1 MRYQNRKHGGFSLV
15 ELVIVIVILGIIAAV
30 AIPRISSGTRNAG
43 ESALRANLQTLRNA
57 IDWYYAEHNTT
68 FPGVKAAGGAFGA
81 AGEAAAFENQLIKYT
96 NAAGAV
102 SADKDAAFPFGPY
115 VRGNFPALPV
125 GSNASKAT
133 VKMVPKVTPL
143 VDGDTDTTTGW
154 VFNPTTG
161 QIIPNL
167 GDAEVG
173 NDGNPYNTY

>member
-1 MRYQNRKHGGFSLV
+1 MRYKNSKHSGFSLV

-43 ESALRANLQTLRNA
+43 ESALRADLQTLRNA

-68 FPGVKAAGGAFGA
+68 FPGVKDPGVGYGTAGDADAFV
-81 AGEAAAFENQLIKYT
+81 NQLTKYT
-96 NAAGAV
+96 DAAGAV
-102 SADKDAAFPFGPY
+102 SPDKDSAFPFGPY
-115 VRGNFPALPV
+115 VRGSFPALPV

-143 VDGDTDTTTGW
+143 ADGDTDTTTGW
-154 VFNPTTG
+154 IFNATTG

>member
-1 MRYQNRKHGGFSLV
+1 MRYQNRKHSGFSLV

-43 ESALRANLQTLRNA
+43 ESALRANLASLRNA

-68 FPGVKAAGGAFGA
+68 FPGVKAAGGTYGA
-81 AGEAAAFENQLIKYT
+81 AGEADAFTNQLLLYSDAT
-96 NAAGAV
+96 GAV
-102 SADKDAAFPFGPY
+102 SVDKDPAFPFGPY
-115 VRGNFPALPV
+115 VRGKFPALPV
-125 GSNASKAT
+125 GSNGGKDT

-161 QIIPNL
+161 EIIPNL
-167 GDAEVG
+167 GDAETG
-173 NDGNPYNTY
+173 TDGDPYNTY